1 MCSFFA
7 MDGLH
12 IGFTMA
18 SRQTLEDARKH
29 PENHRSLLIRKTGFS
44 EYYISLSPQ
53 EQQEIIDRT
62 EY

>member
-1 MCSFFA
+1 MSHIFFF
-7 MDGLH
+7 L
-12 IGFTMA
+12 
-18 SRQTLEDARKH
+18 AR
-29 PENHRSLLIRKTGFS
+29 LLFLIRKTGFS